1 MRSAPKPRYG
11 IKRGEHLQQR
21 AMRLKK
27 VTTLTWESAP
37 DVLTIEEAASL
48 VRIPRNAAYE
58 AVRAGLLPAANFG
71 QRRIRV
77 SKAVLK
83 QVFGFDL
90 EHVSRTAAFS
100 HLPGGE
106 K

>member
-1 MRSAPKPRYG
+1 
-11 IKRGEHLQQR
+11 
-21 AMRLKK
+21 MRLKK
-27 VTTLTWESAP
+27 VAPLTWESAP
-37 DVLTIEEAASL
+37 DVLTIDEAASL

-58 AVRAGLLPAANFG
+58 AARAGLLPAKNFG

-77 SKAVLK
+77 LKAALK
-83 QVFGFDL
+83 QVFGLDL
-90 EHVSRTAAFS
+90 EHVSGTAAFS

>member
-1 MRSAPKPRYG
+1 M
-11 IKRGEHLQQR
+11 HLKE
-21 AMRLKK
+21 ATPLA
-27 VTTLTWESAP
+27 WESAP
-37 DVLTIEEAASL
+37 DVLTVEEAASL

-58 AVRAGLLPAANFG
+58 AVRAGFLPAANFG
-71 QRRIRV
+71 HRRIRV

-83 QVFGFDL
+83 QVFGFGPA
-90 EHVSRTAAFS
+90 HGSRTAAFS

>member
-1 MRSAPKPRYG
+1 
-11 IKRGEHLQQR
+11 
-21 AMRLKK
+21 LKK
-27 VTTLTWESAP
+27 AAPLTWENAP
-37 DVLTIEEAASL
+37 EVLTIEEAASL

-77 SKAVLK
+77 SKSVLK
-83 QVFGFDL
+83 QVFGFAL
-90 EHVSRTAAFS
+90 EHVGRTAAFS

-106 K
+106 N